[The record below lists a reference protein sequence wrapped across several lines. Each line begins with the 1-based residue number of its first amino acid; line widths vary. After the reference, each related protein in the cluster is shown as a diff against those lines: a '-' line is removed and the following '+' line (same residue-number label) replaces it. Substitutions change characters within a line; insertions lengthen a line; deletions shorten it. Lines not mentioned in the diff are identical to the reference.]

1 MKGPIRLVRAI
12 WRYRGEVQAHGDAY
26 QAELA
31 TAVHTTVH
39 TTIFGRLA
47 LSAYRFAMRML
58 VAGVA
63 TAAFFTLVI
72 AYALWQV
79 TPWAAT
85 GALLPLVLVVLL
97 VLWRLSWGR
106 PLDWLDEHADH
117 SRRVTVDQLPGRL
130 RELASE
136 TRTIANVPARLADGL
151 DQLARDA
158 ERESG

>member
-1 MKGPIRLVRAI
+1 MRGPIRLVRAM

-31 TAVHTTVH
+31 TVVHTTVH
-39 TTIFGRLA
+39 ETIFGRLA
-47 LSAYRFAMRML
+47 LSGYRFAMRIL

-63 TAAFFTLVI
+63 AAALFTLVL

-85 GALLPLVLVVLL
+85 GALLPLVLVGLL
-97 VLWRLSWGR
+97 VAWRLSWGA
-106 PLDWLDEHADH
+106 PLDWLDEHADP
-117 SRRVTVDQLPGRL
+117 SRRVTLDQLPQRL
-130 RELASE
+130 RALALE
-136 TRTIANVPARLADGL
+136 TRTIANVPARLADEL

-158 ERESG
+158 ERETG